1 MFGFVK
7 KAYDVAKSPVGKMFI
22 KSFIGG
28 VLIGKGLF
36 LVGEASETAGYI
48 HTYNDIIN
56 SIIDKTNNGDGISY
70 WELERFD
77 KFGRPSIGGMHVGI
91 VDKNGKY
98 LRDKIDKMGDTKNET
113 TEEVPA
119 EPSV

>member
-7 KAYDVAKSPVGKMFI
+7 KAWDVAKSPVGKMFI
-22 KSFIGG
+22 KSFVGG
-28 VLIGKGLF
+28 GLIAKGLIM
-36 LVGEASETAGYI
+36 VGEASEKAGSI
-48 HTYNDIIN
+48 ETYNDIID
-56 SIIDKTNNGDGISY
+56 SIIDKTNNGEGISY
-70 WELERFD
+70 WELERLD
-77 KFGRPSIGGMHVGI
+77 NLGRPSVGGMHVGI

-98 LRDKIDKMGDTKNET
+98 IRDKMEGTKNET

>member
-7 KAYDVAKSPVGKMFI
+7 KAWDVAKSPVGKMLI
-22 KSFIGG
+22 KSFVGG
-28 VLIGKGLF
+28 GLIAKGLIM
-36 LVGEASETAGYI
+36 VGEASEKAGFI
-48 HTYNDIIN
+48 HTYNGVIN
-56 SIIDKTNNGDGISY
+56 SIIDETNNGDGISY
-70 WELERFD
+70 WELTRLD
-77 KFGRPSIGGMHVGI
+77 KFGRPSVGGMHVGI

-98 LRDKIDKMGDTKNET
+98 LRDKIDKMEDTKNET